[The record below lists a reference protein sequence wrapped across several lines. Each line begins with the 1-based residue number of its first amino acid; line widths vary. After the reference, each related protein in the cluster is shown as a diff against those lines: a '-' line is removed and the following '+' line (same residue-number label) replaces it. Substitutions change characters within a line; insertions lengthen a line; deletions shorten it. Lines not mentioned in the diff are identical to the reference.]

1 MIDELRKEQGFSV
14 DPMCRTLG
22 VSKSG
27 YYAWKNRKP
36 SARKQ
41 EDERLKVVSM
51 QSLMKDHDHER
62 GRGTYGPEKI
72 QDELADVEKIEVG
85 INRIKRLRRQMNI
98 RCKQVK
104 KYKATTDSNHT
115 LPVAP
120 NLLDQEFAMSGPNQ
134 AWVADITYVATE
146 EGWLYLAAI
155 KDLWNKEIVGYA
167 MSHRMTQDLVGRA
180 LFRAV
185 AARRPPKGLIHHS
198 DRGSQYC
205 SRRYQKLMKQ
215 FGMKPSMSR
224 KGNCWDNAPMESF
237 FGTLKQEMVHHR
249 RYRTR
254 QQAMGEIREYIEV
267 FYNRQR
273 RHASLGNLSPAAY
286 WKKFIGR
293 QGAA

>member
-1 MIDELRKEQGFSV
+1 
-14 DPMCRTLG
+14 MCRVLN

-36 SARKQ
+36 SARTL
-41 EDERLKVVSM
+41 ETERIKVAI
-51 QSLMKDHDHER
+51 KAAHER

-72 QDELADVEKIEVG
+72 QEELRDVEQMEVG
-85 INRIKRLRRQMNI
+85 LNRIKYLRRQMKV

-104 KYKATTDSNHT
+104 KYKATTDSNHN

-120 NLLDQEFAMSGPNQ
+120 NRLNQKFDVAGPNL
-134 AWVADITYVATE
+134 AWVADITYVATD
-146 EGWLYLAAI
+146 EGWLYLAGI
-155 KDLWNKEIVGYA
+155 KDLWNREIVGYS

-185 AARRPPKGLIHHS
+185 ATRRPPENLIHHS

-205 SRRYQKLMKQ
+205 SGSYQKLMRQ
-215 FGMKPSMSR
+215 FKMQPSMSR

-237 FGTLKQEMVHHR
+237 FGTLKTELVHHR
-249 RYRTR
+249 KYRTR
-254 QQAMGEIREYIEV
+254 QEAIADIREYIEV

-273 RHASLGNLSPAAY
+273 RHASLGNISPAAY
-286 WKKFIGR
+286 WKKNVTR

>member
-41 EDERLKVVSM
+41 EDERLKVAIRAA
-51 QSLMKDHDHER
+51 HER

-72 QDELADVEKIEVG
+72 QDELADVERIEVG
-85 INRIKRLRRQMNI
+85 INRIKRLRRQMSI

-104 KYKATTDSNHT
+104 KFKATTDSNHN

-120 NLLDQEFAMSGPNQ
+120 NQLDQKFAMSEPNQ

-185 AARRPPKGLIHHS
+185 ATRRPPKGLIHHS

-254 QQAMGEIREYIEV
+254 QQAVGEIREYIEV

-273 RHASLGNLSPAAY
+273 RHASLGNLSPVTY
-286 WKKFIGR
+286 WKKFIRR

>member
-41 EDERLKVVSM
+41 EDEHLKVAIRAA
-51 QSLMKDHDHER
+51 HER
-62 GRGTYGPEKI
+62 GRGTYGSEKI

-120 NLLDQEFAMSGPNQ
+120 NLLDQVFAMSGPNQ

-205 SRRYQKLMKQ
+205 SHRSQKLMKQ

-273 RHASLGNLSPAAY
+273 RHASLDNLSPVAY
-286 WKKFIGR
+286 WKKFIRR